1 MQKAAGF
8 YSKHVLR
15 NKPTLKASIDDISKK
30 FKSLNI
36 KMRSKIRIK
45 IMYIY
50 IYRVIDKLT
59 STIIQHI
66 YGYDSTYK
74 IKFGKVLTVV
84 CPLLHL

>member
-1 MQKAAGF
+1 MRIGLNQVQKAAGF

-50 IYRVIDKLT
+50 IYI
-59 STIIQHI
+59 
-66 YGYDSTYK
+66 
-74 IKFGKVLTVV
+74 
-84 CPLLHL
+84 